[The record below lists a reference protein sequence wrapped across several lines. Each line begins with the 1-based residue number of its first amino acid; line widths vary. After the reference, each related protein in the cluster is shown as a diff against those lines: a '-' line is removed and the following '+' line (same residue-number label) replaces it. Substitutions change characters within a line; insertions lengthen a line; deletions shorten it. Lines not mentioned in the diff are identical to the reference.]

1 MTREFSSFGS
11 RRFRWILRHFDVPEK
26 RGHAAEVAS
35 LLAWHGSG
43 KCPVQKTTASPSAP
57 SAVATSAMA
66 IPTNP
71 IRIRTDSALCAF
83 VTHCLHP
90 IVVGVSTYE
99 MGGGSDMLI
108 LPGHFPMAPI
118 SLAGFP
124 FDSLFRDFKRT
135 IYHHRQVDG
144 RRWLRDR

>member
-26 RGHAAEVAS
+26 RGHAAEAAS
-35 LLAWHGSG
+35 LL
-43 KCPVQKTTASPSAP
+43 

-71 IRIRTDSALCAF
+71 IIGSGQIRHLYAF
-83 VTHCLHP
+83 VTHFLHP

-118 SLAGFP
+118 SLDGFP
-124 FDSLFRDFKRT
+124 FLTRYSATLSAQYT
-135 IYHHRQVDG
+135 IVDK
-144 RRWLRDR
+144 